1 MSSSKKKNDEN
12 EVIDWEAALEQ
23 CAGDEEF
30 LQELL
35 QDLSMETSGHFQT
48 IQKAVDSLTPE
59 DTAGDEADAIRRAA
73 HSIKGASANLM
84 CNKLRDAA
92 QFLEKTGMQG
102 VSGEIE
108 GESFI
113 ELVTEGLATL
123 QSEVKA
129 FEEELAERGI
139 NS

>member
-1 MSSSKKKNDEN
+1 MASSKEKKDDDE
-12 EVIDWEAALEQ
+12 IIGWEAALEQ

-35 QDLSMETSGHFQT
+35 QDFSVETAAHFQAL
-48 IQKAVDSLTPE
+48 QKAVDALTPE

-73 HSIKGASANLM
+73 HSIKGAAANLM

-92 QFLEKTGMQG
+92 QSLEKTGMQG

-108 GESFI
+108 GDSFI
-113 ELVTEGLATL
+113 ELATEGLATL
-123 QSEVKA
+123 ESEVKA
-129 FEEELAERGI
+129 LDEELAERGI
-139 NS
+139 Q